1 MENHYFRI
9 ECTEDFQL
17 EFYIVDTNELD
28 PVVDLKEVGIVIHK
42 EGQQID
48 ADLNL
53 NELKSLI
60 NYLEMSRDYIEKF
73 NSNSKAGTPHVIE
86 NES

>member
-9 ECTEDFQL
+9 ECTKDFQL
-17 EFYIVDTNELD
+17 ELYIVDTNELD
-28 PVVDLKEVGIVIHK
+28 PVVDIKEVGIVIYK

-73 NSNSKAGTPHVIE
+73 NSNSKAGTPPVIE